1 MQPPESPTTE
11 RELDFHDDNDATTS
25 STHENI
31 TSPPHTSKS
40 PKPGVRFNEDATDIP
55 PQKPPRPVD
64 PNVQAQ
70 NTLIEAFPDVDSNVI
85 KAVLVAS
92 GGKVEP
98 AFNALLS
105 AWLPIRSI
113 NEGHS

>member
-1 MQPPESPTTE
+1 
-11 RELDFHDDNDATTS
+11 
-25 STHENI
+25 
-31 TSPPHTSKS
+31 
-40 PKPGVRFNEDATDIP
+40 VRFNEEATEIP

-64 PNVQAQ
+64 PQVQAQ
-70 NTLIEAFPDVDSNVI
+70 NTLIEAFPDVDPNVV

-105 AWLPIRSI
+105 TWLPIWFMVVRGIANQRRHVGSQLQSR
-113 NEGHS
+113 GGSSAPTATPTTP